1 MLDLCWY
8 RWCGCVL
15 SRTNNILE
23 IVPRLEKTIWFV
35 LLNSFTHHL
44 QLQTRFSLVLV
55 RNWGIYS
62 FMYYWGETPRLVT
75 IVNRLSIFRVDITY
89 WLQIGS
95 NINVQH
101 EEMILSMLL
110 KTGCLRHTSI
120 HLSRFK
126 VAQRHTFWVDAWASC
141 ATIFFSPHYLYQSTL
156 QNIAIAIVTSSFVM
170 VFN

>member
-62 FMYYWGETPRLVT
+62 FMYYWGKTPRLVT

-110 KTGCLRHTSI
+110 NRLLETHLNTSQQVPGCSETHFLGWCLSQLRDYFFLSSLFVSI
-120 HLSRFK
+120 
-126 VAQRHTFWVDAWASC
+126 
-141 ATIFFSPHYLYQSTL
+141 
-156 QNIAIAIVTSSFVM
+156 NIAKHCHSHRHIIIRHGI
-170 VFN
+170 